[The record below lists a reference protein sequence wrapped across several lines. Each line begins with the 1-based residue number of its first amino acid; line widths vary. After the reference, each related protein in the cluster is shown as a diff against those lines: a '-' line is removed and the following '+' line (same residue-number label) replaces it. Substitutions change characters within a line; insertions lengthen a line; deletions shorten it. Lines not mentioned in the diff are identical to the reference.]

1 MKKNNT
7 ILLRMVIFC
16 CVMLANEAFA
26 QIKKQPKTLQKA
38 SIPATKAKV
47 YAEKRSPQQF
57 LLDQQKNIE
66 LQKSVADVVVPD
78 DQIVQG
84 SQCVGFDCVNN
95 ESFGFDT
102 QRFKENSTRIKFED
116 TSVGTFPTNDWTIVA
131 NESASGGANYL
142 GFEDV
147 TGAKFPFK
155 VTAGA
160 ATNSLFVDNIG
171 RIGLRTGTPVLDVH
185 VNTGNTPGMRFEQNS
200 SGGFSAQTWDMAGNE
215 ANFFIRDVTSGS
227 RLPFRIRPGAPTSS
241 IDIAASG
248 NVGIGIAS
256 PVVKLHVVGDGYF
269 TGKIYAKDAILPGS
283 SVPSDRRLKKEI
295 NDIKNASN
303 TIALLSPKT
312 FLYDIEKYSNLDL
325 PDGLQYGLI
334 AQEVEKIIPSFVKD
348 ITHPNG
354 SLFKTVNYMGLI
366 PILIQGMKEQQEEI
380 ERLKS
385 KIANYEA
392 LNARMERLEAMLNK
406 EEKEK
411 KAEKK

>member
-38 SIPATKAKV
+38 SIPSTKAKV

-78 DQIVQG
+78 DQIIQG

-102 QRFKENSTRIKFED
+102 QRFKENNTRIKFED
-116 TSVGTFPTNDWTIVA
+116 TSVGNFPTNDWQIEA
-131 NESASGGANYL
+131 NESASGGASSFAVL
-142 GFEDV
+142 DV
-147 TGAKFPFK
+147 DGSKTPFK
-155 VTAGA
+155 MIAGA
-160 ATNSLFVDNIG
+160 PTNSFFMDGTG
-171 RIGLRTGTPVLDVH
+171 RIGLKTGTPVLDLH
-185 VNTGNTPGMRFEQNS
+185 INTSNTPATRFEQNS

-215 ANFFIRDVTSGS
+215 ANFFIRDVTGGS

-241 IDIAASG
+241 IDIQA
-248 NVGIGIAS
+248 
-256 PVVKLHVVGDGYF
+256 D
-269 TGKIYAKDAILPGS
+269 GKIWVKNAI
-283 SVPSDRRLKKEI
+283 VPASDIRLKHNFEPI
-295 NDIKNASN
+295 ND
-303 TIALLSPKT
+303 ALGIINKLNPLRYDFRHEELKEMGLPKEHQ
-312 FLYDIEKYSNLDL
+312 I
-325 PDGLQYGLI
+325 GLI
-334 AQEVEKIIPSFVKD
+334 AQEVEKILPELVSEISEAKD
-348 ITHPNG
+348 
-354 SLFKTVNYMGLI
+354 KTKYKGLNYTGLI
-366 PILIQGMKEQQEEI
+366 PILIQGMKDQQEEI